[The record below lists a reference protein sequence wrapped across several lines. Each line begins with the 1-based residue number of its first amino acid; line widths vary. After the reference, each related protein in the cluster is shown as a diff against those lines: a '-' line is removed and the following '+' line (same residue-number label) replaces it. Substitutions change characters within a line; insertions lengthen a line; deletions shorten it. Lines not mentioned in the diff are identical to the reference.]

1 MKRILWL
8 FLAMGI
14 HFGISAQSG
23 VISGRVVDERGES
36 LPGVNILKVGTAT
49 GTITDLDGN
58 FTIEGREGEEL
69 RFSFIGFRSQVVK
82 IGSSRLIDITLL
94 DEIGSLSEVVVVG
107 YGTATRK
114 ELTGAVAQVQ
124 GEDVAKMN
132 MPRLDQA
139 LQGKISGVNITT
151 NSGAPGGTSNIRIRG
166 LGTFGNNNPLILVDG
181 VIFDA
186 AGLNSLN
193 PNDIETINVLKDGTA
208 GIYGVRAANGVII
221 IETKKGSLNSKASV
235 ELSAYYGVQETARK
249 LNLLNAREYAILKN
263 EAFAAGGMA
272 PPFNNVNL
280 GSGTNWQNEVF
291 ETAPIQ
297 EYNLTVT
304 GGSEKTSYSIGGS
317 YFGQQGIVGGPKSN
331 FERYNARLNFVT
343 ELAPKVKLTSV
354 FLYTHEQTSG
364 IAQGGIG
371 SVLFNTINAYPT
383 EPVRVGNRF
392 SYLENVADIIN
403 PLAQIENTFN
413 ETFVNKIVG
422 KEEISYQINEHFS
435 LNGRAGYN
443 FALVDG
449 KSFSPLAWFGPGK
462 FANSARNENL
472 DPVLVDVGGTLIER
486 GASVFENRDSFLDYN
501 LESFLN
507 YDRRFQDEHRI
518 KGTLG
523 VSYFGNRNMG
533 LNGTAFNI
541 PNNDLAFADISA
553 SQAPGGFLNQ
563 TGSFQT
569 RQRLVSAFIRGE
581 YELKGRYMFSAILR
595 RDGSTN
601 FGPNNRIG
609 YFPSVSAGW
618 VVSDEDFFGKSSA
631 IDFMKLRASFGVS
644 GNDQIGLFRY
654 RGLMNGLARY
664 VFNDFII
671 NGAAIGATSNPDLK
685 WETTLQTNIGL
696 DFTLWR
702 SIDFT
707 ANYFIKDT
715 RDLLF
720 QPAVSAL
727 LGSYGPGGSPPVIN
741 AGNVINK
748 GLELEIGYGTQKA
761 KGVNFRIDYNATFIR
776 NRVTKVPE
784 GLDFIP
790 GAGFSVGGNVATR
803 FQEGFP
809 IGYFVGFKTDGIFQ
823 SEEEIA
829 SSPVVQAG
837 ARPGDLRFVDANGDG
852 IINFSDDSDRTFI
865 GSPIPDFIMGLNL
878 GMDFKGF
885 DISANIYAAI
895 GQDIIRNYERQQP
908 FANQLAYNV
917 NRWTGPG
924 STNEIPRLTTGQTRN
939 TVFSDFFVE
948 DGSFVRLRNVQ
959 LGYTLPEEISG
970 RIGIRSMRFYV
981 AANNLITLT
990 RYMGFDPD
998 VGSGNPLFAGVDN
1011 GIFPQARVIMGGL
1024 NFRF

>member
-1 MKRILWL
+1 MQKL
-8 FLAMGI
+8 FTFLIALCLQY
-14 HFGISAQSG
+14 SLYAQTGSF
-23 VISGRVVDERGES
+23 RGQVLDDRS
-36 LPGVNILKVGTAT
+36 VPIPGASILKVGTTT
-49 GTITDLDGN
+49 GTITDLDGY
-58 FTIEGREGEEL
+58 FSLQAKKGDQLRVSFVGFQTQTITIVNEESVTISL
-69 RFSFIGFRSQVVK
+69 QTET
-82 IGSSRLIDITLL
+82 SSL
-94 DEIGSLSEVVVVG
+94 GEVVVIG
-107 YGTATRK
+107 YGTTTKK
-114 ELTGAVAQVQ
+114 ELTGAVSQVQ
-124 GEDVAKMN
+124 GEDLAKMN
-132 MPRLDQA
+132 MPRFDQA
-139 LQGKISGVNITT
+139 LQGRLSGVTITT

-181 VIFDA
+181 VVFDA

-193 PNDIETINVLKDGTA
+193 PNDIESVNVLKDGTA

-221 IETKKGSLNSKASV
+221 IETKKGSLNSKASL
-235 ELSAYYGVQETARK
+235 EFSGYYGVQETARK

-272 PPFNNVNL
+272 PPFPNFNL
-280 GSGTNWQNEVF
+280 GLGTDWQNEVF
-291 ETAPIQ
+291 QTAPIR
-297 EYNLTVT
+297 EYNLTAT
-304 GGSEKTSYSIGGS
+304 GGSAKTSYSVGGS

-331 FERYNARLNFVT
+331 FERYTGRLNFIT
-343 ELAPKVKLTSV
+343 ELAPKVNLTSV
-354 FLYTHEQTSG
+354 FLYTHERTSG

-383 EPVRVGNRF
+383 EPVFVGNRF
-392 SYLENVADIIN
+392 SFLENVADIIN
-403 PLAQIENTFN
+403 PLAQIDNTNN

-422 KEEISYQINEHFS
+422 KQEIRYDINQYFS

-462 FANSARNENL
+462 FANTARNANL
-472 DPVLVDVGGTLIER
+472 DPFLVDVGGTLIER

-501 LESFLN
+501 FESFLN
-507 YDRRFQDEHRI
+507 YDRKFRDIHRV

-541 PNNDLAFADISA
+541 PNNDPNFADISA

-569 RQRLVSAFIRGE
+569 RQKLISSFVRGE
-581 YELKGRYMFSAILR
+581 YDLKGRYMFSAILR
-595 RDGSTN
+595 RDGSSN

-609 YFPSVSAGW
+609 YFPSLSAGW
-618 VVSDEDFFGKSSA
+618 IVSDEAFFGSGI
-631 IDFMKLRASFGVS
+631 IDFLKVRGSFGIS

-671 NGAAIGATSNPDLK
+671 NGAAIGANSNPDLK
-685 WETTLQTNIGL
+685 WETTLQTNLGL
-696 DFTLWR
+696 DFTLFKKL
-702 SIDFT
+702 DFT

-741 AGNVINK
+741 AGNVTNK
-748 GLELEIGYGTQKA
+748 GVELEIGYGTSKP
-761 KGVNFRIDYNATFIR
+761 KGLNFRIDYNITYL
-776 NRVTKVPE
+776 NNKVTKVPE
-784 GLDFIP
+784 GLDFLP
-790 GAGFSVGGNVATR
+790 GASFGVGGNVATR

-809 IGYFVGFKTDGIFQ
+809 IGYFFGFQTDGIWQ
-823 SEEEIA
+823 TQEEIA
-829 SSPVVQAG
+829 SSPFVQPG
-837 ARPGDLRFVDANGDG
+837 ARPGDLRFVDINGDG

-878 GMDFKGF
+878 GLDFKGF
-885 DISANIYAAI
+885 DFSANVYAAI
-895 GQDIIRNYERQQP
+895 GQEIIRNYERQQP

-924 STNEIPRLTTGQTRN
+924 TSNDIPRLTTGQTRN

-948 DGSFVRLRNVQ
+948 DGSFARLRNIQ
-959 LGYTLPEEISG
+959 LGYTLPEHISG
-970 RIGIRSMRFYV
+970 KVGIRAMRFYV

-1011 GIFPQARVIMGGL
+1011 GMFPQARVIMGGL

>member
-1 MKRILWL
+1 MKKL
-8 FLAMGI
+8 FTLLVLMGL
-14 HFGISAQSG
+14 HFAVFAQTSS
-23 VISGRVVDERGES
+23 IRGQV
-36 LPGVNILKVGTAT
+36 LDDRGDPIPGASVLRVGTT
-49 GTITDLDGN
+49 SGTVTDLDGY
-58 FTIEGREGEEL
+58 FTLQVNRGDQL
-69 RFSFIGFRSQVVK
+69 RISFVGFQPKTITIGAE
-82 IGSSRLIDITLL
+82 SSVTITLIQ
-94 DEIGSLSEVVVVG
+94 EIASLGEVVVVG
-107 YGTATRK
+107 YGTATKK
-114 ELTGAVAQVQ
+114 ELTGAVSQVQ

-132 MPRLDQA
+132 MPRVDQA
-139 LQGKISGVNITT
+139 LQGRLSGVTITT

-181 VIFDA
+181 VVFDA

-193 PNDIETINVLKDGTA
+193 PNDIESINVLKDGTA

-235 ELSAYYGVQETARK
+235 ELSGYYGVQETARK

-263 EAFAAGGMA
+263 EAFAAGGMT

-280 GSGTNWQNEVF
+280 GRGTDWQNEVF
-291 ETAPIQ
+291 QTAPIQ

-331 FERYNARLNFVT
+331 FERYTGRLNFTT
-343 ELAPKVKLTSV
+343 ELAPKVKLTHV
-354 FLYTHEQTSG
+354 FLYTHERASG

-383 EPVRVGNRF
+383 EPVFVGNRF

-403 PLAQIENTFN
+403 PLAQIANTFN

-422 KEEISYQINEHFS
+422 KEEIRYDINKHFS

-462 FANSARNENL
+462 FANTARNENL
-472 DPVLVDVGGTLIER
+472 DPVLVDVGGTSIER

-501 LESFLN
+501 LEAFLN
-507 YDRRFQDEHRI
+507 YDRTFNDIHRF

-523 VSYFGNRNMG
+523 VSYFGNRNLG

-541 PNNDLAFADISA
+541 PNNDPAFADIA
-553 SQAPGGFLNQ
+553 ANQAPGGFLNQ

-569 RQRLVSAFIRGE
+569 RQRLVSSFIRGE

-618 VVSDEDFFGKSSA
+618 IISEENFFNSGA
-631 IDFMKLRASFGVS
+631 IDFLKLRTSFGVS

-664 VFNDFII
+664 VFNDFIV

-696 DFTLWR
+696 DFTLFR
-702 SIDFT
+702 NIDFT

-741 AGNVINK
+741 AGNVTNK
-748 GLELEIGYGTQKA
+748 GLELEIGYGTSKRQ
-761 KGVNFRIDYNATFIR
+761 GLNFRVDYNVTFLR

-790 GAGFSVGGNVATR
+790 GANFGVGGNVATR

-809 IGYFVGFKTDGIFQ
+809 IGYFVGLQTNGIWQ
-823 SEEEIA
+823 TAEEIA
-829 SSPVVQAG
+829 SSPYVQPD
-837 ARPGDLRFVDANGDG
+837 ARPGDLRFVDINGDG

-885 DISANIYAAI
+885 DLSANIYAAL
-895 GQDIIRNYERQQP
+895 GQEIIRNYERQQP

-924 STNEIPRLTTGQTRN
+924 TSNEIPRLTTGQTRN

-959 LGYTLPEEISG
+959 LGYTLPEHISG
-970 RIGIRSMRFYV
+970 KVGIRAMRFYV

>member
-1 MKRILWL
+1 MRKTITLL
-8 FLAMGI
+8 LLLGMQL
-14 HFGISAQSG
+14 SLYAQTGSIRG
-23 VISGRVVDERGES
+23 QVLDERGDPI
-36 LPGVNILKVGTAT
+36 PGASILKVGTTT
-49 GTITDLDGN
+49 GTISDLEGN
-58 FTIEGREGEEL
+58 FFIAATAGEQL
-69 RFSFIGFRSQVVK
+69 RISFIGYQTQTITVGAQTSLK
-82 IGSSRLIDITLL
+82 ISLVSEIT
-94 DEIGSLSEVVVVG
+94 SLNEVLVVG

-114 ELTGAVAQVQ
+114 ELTGAVAQVR
-124 GEDVAKMN
+124 GEEVAKMN

-166 LGTFGNNNPLILVDG
+166 LGTSGNNNPLILVDG

-193 PNDIETINVLKDGTA
+193 PNDIESINVLKDGTA

-221 IETKKGSLNSKASV
+221 IETKKGKLNSKTSV
-235 ELSAYYGVQETARK
+235 DISSYYGVQEAARK

-263 EAFAAGGMA
+263 EAFAAGGMT
-272 PPFNNVNL
+272 PPFTNVNL
-280 GSGTNWQNEVF
+280 GQGTDWQSEVF
-291 ETAPIQ
+291 QTAPIQ
-297 EYNLTVT
+297 EHNISIN
-304 GGSEKTSYSIGGS
+304 GGSEKTSYSVGVG
-317 YFGQQGIVGGPKSN
+317 YFGQQGIVGGDRSN
-331 FERYNARLNFVT
+331 FERYTARINFIT
-343 ELAPKVKLTSV
+343 EVAPKVKLTSV
-354 FLYTHEQTSG
+354 FLYTHENTSG
-364 IAQGGIG
+364 IPQGGIG

-383 EPVRVGNRF
+383 EPVSVGDRF

-413 ETFVNKIVG
+413 QTFVNKLVG
-422 KEEISYQINEHFS
+422 KQELSYDINQHFS

-462 FANSARNENL
+462 FANTARNENL
-472 DPVLVDVGGTLIER
+472 DPVLVDVGGTRIER
-486 GASVFENRDSFLDYN
+486 GASVFENRNTFVDYN
-501 LESFLN
+501 LETFLN
-507 YDRRFQDEHRI
+507 YDRRFSDHRI

-523 VSYFGNRNMG
+523 ASYFGNRNLG

-541 PNNDLAFADISA
+541 PNNDPRFADISA

-569 RQRLVSAFIRGE
+569 RQRLISSFIRGE
-581 YELKGRYMFSAILR
+581 YDYKGRYLFSAILR

-609 YFPSVSAGW
+609 YFPSLSGGW
-618 VVSDEDFFGKSSA
+618 VISDEGFFNSKA
-631 IDFMKLRASFGVS
+631 IDFMKLRASFGIS

-664 VFNDFII
+664 VFNDFIV
-671 NGAAIGATSNPDLK
+671 NGAAIGAFSNPDLK
-685 WETTLQTNIGL
+685 WETTLQTNIGF
-696 DFTLWR
+696 DFTLFR

-720 QPAVSAL
+720 QPEVSAL
-727 LGSYGPGGSPPVIN
+727 LGSYGPGSFPPVIN
-741 AGNVINK
+741 AGNVSNK
-748 GLELEIGYGTQKA
+748 GLELEIGYGSNKQ
-761 KGVNFRIDYNATFIR
+761 KGVNFRVDYNATLIR
-776 NRVTKVPE
+776 NQVTKVPD

-790 GAGFSVGGNVATR
+790 GAAFSVGGNVATR

-809 IGYFVGFKTDGIFQ
+809 IGYFTGFQTNGIWQ

-829 SSPVVQAG
+829 ASPVRQPD
-837 ARPGDLRFVDANGDG
+837 ARPGDLRFVDVNGDG

-878 GMDFKGF
+878 GVDYKGF
-885 DISANIYAAI
+885 DFSANVYAAI
-895 GQDIIRNYERQQP
+895 GQEIIRNYERQQP

-959 LGYTLPEEISG
+959 VGYTLPQHFSQKV
-970 RIGIRSMRFYV
+970 GIQSMRFYV

>member
-1 MKRILWL
+1 MKKL
-8 FLAMGI
+8 FTLLVLMGL
-14 HFGISAQSG
+14 HFAVFAQTSS
-23 VISGRVVDERGES
+23 IRGQV
-36 LPGVNILKVGTAT
+36 LDDRGDPIPGASVLRVGTT
-49 GTITDLDGN
+49 SGTVTDLDGY
-58 FTIEGREGEEL
+58 FTLQVNRGDQL
-69 RFSFIGFRSQVVK
+69 RISFVGFQPKTITIGAE
-82 IGSSRLIDITLL
+82 SSVTITLIQ
-94 DEIGSLSEVVVVG
+94 EIASLGEVVVVG
-107 YGTATRK
+107 YGTATKK
-114 ELTGAVAQVQ
+114 ELTGAVSQVQ

-132 MPRLDQA
+132 MPRVDQA
-139 LQGKISGVNITT
+139 LQGRLSGVTITT

-181 VIFDA
+181 VVFDA

-193 PNDIETINVLKDGTA
+193 PNDIESINVLKDGTA

-235 ELSAYYGVQETARK
+235 ELSGYYGVQETARK

-263 EAFAAGGMA
+263 EAFAAGGMT

-280 GSGTNWQNEVF
+280 GRGTDWQNEVF
-291 ETAPIQ
+291 QTAPIQ

-331 FERYNARLNFVT
+331 FERYTGRLNFTT
-343 ELAPKVKLTSV
+343 ELAPKIKLTHV
-354 FLYTHEQTSG
+354 FLYTHERASG

-383 EPVRVGNRF
+383 EPVFVGNRF

-403 PLAQIENTFN
+403 PLAQIANTFN

-422 KEEISYQINEHFS
+422 KEEIRYDINKHFS

-462 FANSARNENL
+462 FANTARNENL
-472 DPVLVDVGGTLIER
+472 DPVLVDVGGTSIER

-501 LESFLN
+501 LEAFLN
-507 YDRRFQDEHRI
+507 YDRTFNDIHRF

-523 VSYFGNRNMG
+523 VSYFGNRNLG

-541 PNNDLAFADISA
+541 PNNDPAFADIA
-553 SQAPGGFLNQ
+553 ANQAPGGFLNQ

-569 RQRLVSAFIRGE
+569 RQRLVSSFIRGE

-618 VVSDEDFFGKSSA
+618 IISEENFFNSGA
-631 IDFMKLRASFGVS
+631 IDFLKLRTSFGVS

-664 VFNDFII
+664 VFNDFIV

-696 DFTLWR
+696 DFTLFR
-702 SIDFT
+702 NIDFT

-741 AGNVINK
+741 AGNVTNK
-748 GLELEIGYGTQKA
+748 GLELEIGYGTSKRQ
-761 KGVNFRIDYNATFIR
+761 GLNFRVDYNVTFLR

-790 GAGFSVGGNVATR
+790 GANFGVGGNVATR

-809 IGYFVGFKTDGIFQ
+809 IGYFVGLQTNGIWQ
-823 SEEEIA
+823 TAEEIA
-829 SSPVVQAG
+829 SSPYVQPD
-837 ARPGDLRFVDANGDG
+837 ARPGDLRFVDINGDG

-885 DISANIYAAI
+885 DLSANIYAAL
-895 GQDIIRNYERQQP
+895 GQEIIRNYERQQP

-924 STNEIPRLTTGQTRN
+924 TSNEIPRLTTGQTRN

-959 LGYTLPEEISG
+959 LGYTLPEHISG
-970 RIGIRSMRFYV
+970 KVGIRAMRFYV